1 MRDQSD
7 NEPFLL
13 NRKWDLTPG
22 GETGDAL
29 YVCNQAEVRLDW

>member
-22 GETGDAL
+22 GETGDAR
-29 YVCNQAEVRLDW
+29 YVGNQAEVMLDW